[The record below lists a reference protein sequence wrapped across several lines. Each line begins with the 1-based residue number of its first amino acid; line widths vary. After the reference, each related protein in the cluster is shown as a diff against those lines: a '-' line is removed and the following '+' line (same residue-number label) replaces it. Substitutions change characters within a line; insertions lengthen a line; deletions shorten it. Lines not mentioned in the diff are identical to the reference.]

1 MRADQV
7 TAIFALGALAA
18 CSRGPLTE
26 SPLLRLDD
34 QIVPRAEFE
43 QHLLRIEDRDG
54 PVPDAVRETLLQSFL
69 EERVLVLEARAR
81 GLVETGATAEDERA
95 AVERLL
101 AQDVLPSVSIPDER
115 VRSYYEAHGEELSSP
130 ETITL
135 RQILVP
141 TLNEARDVR
150 RRLHKDRRSFEQ
162 LARTRSRS
170 PEAANGGL
178 MGTFERGQ
186 LPPEL
191 EEAGFGLK
199 PGQIGSIIETP
210 LGFHVLRVD
219 TRTEAKERTLEECRE
234 EIRNE
239 LFRKEYAAAVQ
250 RYVAA
255 LLERAEV
262 NR

>member
-1 MRADQV
+1 V
-7 TAIFALGALAA
+7 T
-18 CSRGPLTE
+18 
-26 SPLLRLDD
+26 
-34 QIVPRAEFE
+34 RAEFE
-43 QHLLRIEDRDG
+43 QHLRSIEERDG
-54 PVPDAVRETLLQSFL
+54 PVADTVRATLLQSFL
-69 EERVLVLEARAR
+69 EERVLVLEARAN
-81 GLVETGATAEDERA
+81 GLVEPGASAEDERD

-101 AQDVLPSVSIPDER
+101 AQEVVASVSITDER
-115 VRSYYEAHGEELSSP
+115 IRSYYASHGSELQSP

-170 PEAANGGL
+170 PEATNGGL

-186 LPPEL
+186 LPPDL
-191 EEAGFGLK
+191 EEAGFGLE
-199 PGQIGSIIETP
+199 PGQIGSIVETP

-219 TRTEAKERTLEECRE
+219 ARTDAKERTLEECRE
-234 EIRNE
+234 EIRSE
-239 LFRKEYAAAVQ
+239 LFREEYAAAVR
-250 RYVAA
+250 RYVTA

>member
-1 MRADQV
+1 MAV
-7 TAIFALGALAA
+7 FALGALAA
-18 CSRGPLTE
+18 CSRGPLSE

-34 QIVPRAEFE
+34 QVVPRAEFE
-43 QHLLRIEDRDG
+43 QHLHRIEERDG
-54 PVPDAVRETLLQSFL
+54 PGPDAVRATMLQSFL

-81 GLVETGATAEDERA
+81 GLVEISATVEDERA
-95 AVERLL
+95 AVESLL
-101 AQDVLPSVSIPDER
+101 AQEVLPNVSIPDER

-191 EEAGFGLK
+191 EEAGFGLQ

-219 TRTEAKERTLEECRE
+219 ARTETKERTLEECRE